1 MRVVSFLGGCFF
13 LFSLQL
19 IAISS
24 SENITEVYKEKQQV
38 NVFYHISKQWG
49 GHDMVE
55 NQQCEDTDCRWYYDE
70 HINKLQNKFDIS
82 VSNITSNNDNSI
94 NNNSPN
100 NDSTNNINSNSNSNS
115 SSSSFSYS
123 NISNNPIT
131 TVAVYNVHLLLQA
144 HVSKIPLNC
153 LWRTNLTMATSEEA
167 HIRYH
172 HLFDKTFPNFDGN
185 STNSP
190 NSTVQRIYSTAYLP
204 KSGFLEGHNFTYL
217 IKAGT
222 YGK

>member
-1 MRVVSFLGGCFF
+1 MRVASFLGGCFF

-19 IAISS
+19 IDTSS
-24 SENITEVYKEKQQV
+24 SENIAEVYKDKQQV

-82 VSNITSNNDNSI
+82 VSNILDINSNDNISNN
-94 NNNSPN
+94 
-100 NDSTNNINSNSNSNS
+100 NNINSSSNNS
-115 SSSSFSYS
+115 SSSSSSSSSHS
-123 NISNNPIT
+123 NISYNPIT
-131 TVAVYNVHLLLQA
+131 TVAVYNVHLLWQS

-153 LWRTNLTMATSEEA
+153 AWRTNLTMATSEEA

-190 NSTVQRIYSTAYLP
+190 NSTVQRIYSTAYL
-204 KSGFLEGHNFTYL
+204 KSGFLVGHNFTYL

-222 YGK
+222 YGKFLIFF